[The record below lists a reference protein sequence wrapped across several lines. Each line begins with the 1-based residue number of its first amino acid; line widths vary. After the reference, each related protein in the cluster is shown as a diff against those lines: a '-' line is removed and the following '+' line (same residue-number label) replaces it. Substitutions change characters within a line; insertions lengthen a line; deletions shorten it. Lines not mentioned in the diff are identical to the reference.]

1 MRRIGMAAPDPRIGY
16 YSGGAPRY
24 GGTGSMAGPKAAGT
38 AGGAGIASTGAGG
51 WTPSV
56 LFLVGLVAA
65 ELVLYGALRHFTSH
79 GG

>member
-1 MRRIGMAAPDPRIGY
+1 MAAPDPRLGY

-24 GGTGSMAGPKAAGT
+24 GGTGSMKGPKAAGT
-38 AGGAGIASTGAGG
+38 VAGAGIAPGPGSG

-56 LFLVGLVAA
+56 LYLVGLVLA
-65 ELVLYGALRHFTSH
+65 ELLLYGLLRHYTSH